1 MRDMRDI
8 NRTHC
13 CQPLTAKQEDVGLH
27 EKSGLRDIIYNI
39 FTACGDKCCFFV
51 VYLKGTQELETMC
64 YTIWKVLLLA
74 CDKRQSCAAPRQRRR
89 RRVEKRLSFVSRAH
103 RELR

>member
-39 FTACGDKCCFFV
+39 FTACGDKCCFFCCLFEGNARIRNHV
-51 VYLKGTQELETMC
+51 LYNLESV
-64 YTIWKVLLLA
+64 IAGL
-74 CDKRQSCAAPRQRRR
+74 
-89 RRVEKRLSFVSRAH
+89 
-103 RELR
+103 